1 MEKTIPY
8 KENPAKAFLRRYRA
22 LLLRCDA
29 LSEAIQE
36 AHERATNR
44 TVRPNPNKV
53 QSSGGAYDRMA
64 EDACKAA
71 DAEILLEQ
79 EMEKVRAAISEIL
92 AAIDAVPDEMQK
104 TILTMRYIN
113 GKSWE
118 DIGDRIGYERTQTL
132 VYHGRALLTVKR
144 NLNKSADENGHHD
157 KV

>member
-1 MEKTIPY
+1 MDKNLIQH

-71 DAEILLEQ
+71 DAEMLLEQ
-79 EMEKVRAAISEIL
+79 EMQKVKSAISEIL
-92 AAIDAVPDEMQK
+92 AAIDVVQDEWQK
-104 TILTMRYIN
+104 VILTMRYIN
-113 GKSWE
+113 GASWVE
-118 DIGDRIGYERTQTL
+118 ICNKIPYEEAQMF
-132 VYHGRALLTVKR
+132 VKHGMALLQINDWLKDH
-144 NLNKSADENGHHD
+144 S

>member
-53 QSSGGAYDRMA
+53 QSSGGVYDRMA

-113 GKSWE
+113 GYDWVKIQE
-118 DIGDRIGYERTQTL
+118 KINYEERMPFVL
-132 VYHGRALLTVKR
+132 HGRGLVAVNRWL
-144 NLNKSADENGHHD
+144 KSAQENAVTHD
-157 KV
+157 L

>member
-36 AHERATNR
+36 AHEWATNR

-71 DAEILLEQ
+71 DAEMLLEQ
-79 EMEKVRAAISEIL
+79 EMEKVRTAMSEIL

-113 GKSWE
+113 GYDWVKIQE
-118 DIGDRIGYERTQTL
+118 KINYEERMPFVL
-132 VYHGRALLTVKR
+132 HGRGLVAVNRWL
-144 NLNKSADENGHHD
+144 KSAQENAVTHD
-157 KV
+157 L

>member
-71 DAEILLEQ
+71 DAEMLLEQ
-79 EMEKVRAAISEIL
+79 EMEKVRTAMSEIL

-113 GKSWE
+113 GYDWVKIQE
-118 DIGDRIGYERTQTL
+118 KINYEERMPFVL
-132 VYHGRALLTVKR
+132 HGRGLVAVNRWL
-144 NLNKSADENGHHD
+144 KSAQENAVTHD
-157 KV
+157 L

>member
-53 QSSGGAYDRMA
+53 QSGGGAYDRMA

-104 TILTMRYIN
+104 TVLTMRYIN
-113 GKSWE
+113 GYDWVKIQE
-118 DIGDRIGYERTQTL
+118 KINYEERMPFVL
-132 VYHGRALLTVKR
+132 HGRGLVAVNRWL
-144 NLNKSADENGHHD
+144 KSAQENA
-157 KV
+157 VTNLV